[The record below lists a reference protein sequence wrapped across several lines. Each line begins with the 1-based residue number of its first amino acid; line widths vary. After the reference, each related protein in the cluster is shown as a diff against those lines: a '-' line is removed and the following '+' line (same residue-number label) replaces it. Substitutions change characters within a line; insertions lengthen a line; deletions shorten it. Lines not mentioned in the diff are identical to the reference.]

1 MYKLVN
7 FNTTRV
13 FFLGETVYLGEV
25 VGTIVIDD
33 SPVARKNKGV
43 APKNSGVAVSV
54 DEDWD
59 STKKCFH
66 QKYVM
71 RTCIY
76 IYIYSKGIQVLISSH
91 LRTAKNHFNCHVSKF
106 NTKIKKGVL
115 MYYLWPP
122 VQVDTLPMEVEVSED
137 EKVNDTVSQ
146 DPPPAKDIGLKK
158 TAGFIT

>member
-1 MYKLVN
+1 MYNLVN

-33 SPVARKNKGV
+33 SPVAPKNKGV
-43 APKNSGVAVSV
+43 APKNNGVALSI

-59 STKKCFH
+59 STKNAFTKNIFWEH
-66 QKYVM
+66 VF
-71 RTCIY
+71 ID
-76 IYIYSKGIQVLISSH
+76 SKGIQVLILSH
-91 LRTAKNHFNCHVSKF
+91 LRTAKNHIVSIVMFLNLIPRSRKECWCM
-106 NTKIKKGVL
+106 IYG
-115 MYYLWPP
+115 PP
-122 VQVDTLPMEVEVSED
+122 VQVDTLPMEVEASED
-137 EKVNDTVSQ
+137 EKENDTVPQ